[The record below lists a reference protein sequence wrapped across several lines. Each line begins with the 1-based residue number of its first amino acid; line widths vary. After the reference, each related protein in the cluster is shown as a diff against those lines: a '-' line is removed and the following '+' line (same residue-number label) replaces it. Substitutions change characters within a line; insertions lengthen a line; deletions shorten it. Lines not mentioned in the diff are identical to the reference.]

1 MSQLRILLYSNYR
14 VPDDLVRVKI
24 LLDED
29 KSFLI
34 GVSVKGEEMVEM
46 LLFLVQ
52 NVYVFP

>member
-14 VPDDLVRVKI
+14 VPEDLVRVKI

-52 NVYVFP
+52 NVYVFA